1 MQRTWRTLL
10 TAMLLIWF
18 LAPSAGAG
26 VKVKLQLFVD
36 GLIHPLEMLTAPD
49 GTQRRFI
56 VEQSGAIVLLL
67 PDGTVRPA
75 PFLDLTDK
83 MVRLNREFDERGLLG
98 MAFHPQFKENG
109 KFYVVY
115 SGPVSSDTPRR
126 VRLNF
131 NCTNYLSEF
140 RVSKTDPNQADLA
153 TERIIYRW
161 HKPQFNHNGGA
172 IAFGP
177 DGYLYIATGDG
188 GSANDKA
195 LFHTEKIGNA
205 QDLKSP
211 LGKIL
216 RINVNAGD
224 PYSIPADNPFADS
237 KDALPEIYAYGLRNP
252 WRMSFDAGGE
262 HQLFTADVGQNAYE
276 EVDIIVKGAN
286 YGWNRMEG
294 TRCFNPDDP
303 NKHPETCD
311 KLGLTMPITE
321 YGNLNVVKDGKGLSV
336 TGGYVYRG
344 KAIPQ
349 LQGTYVFGDW
359 SRQFIQPEGVLLV
372 AFPPKEKGAMWA
384 IEDVEVVNMKFHS
397 YVLAFAQDEDNE
409 LYVLT
414 SDNTAPTRGVDKIYK
429 IVPAD

>member
-252 WRMSFDAGGE
+252 WRMSFDTGGE
-262 HQLFTADVGQNAYE
+262 HQLFAADVGQNVYE

-294 TRCFNPDDP
+294 THCFNPHDP
-303 NKHPETCD
+303 NKYPETCD
-311 KLGLTMPITE
+311 QSGLTMPI
-321 YGNLNVVKDGKGLSV
+321 
-336 TGGYVYRG
+336 
-344 KAIPQ
+344 A
-349 LQGTYVFGDW
+349 
-359 SRQFIQPEGVLLV
+359 
-372 AFPPKEKGAMWA
+372 
-384 IEDVEVVNMKFHS
+384 
-397 YVLAFAQDEDNE
+397 
-409 LYVLT
+409 
-414 SDNTAPTRGVDKIYK
+414 NTAT
-429 IVPAD
+429 

>member
-1 MQRTWRTLL
+1 MQHTWRTLL
-10 TAMLLIWF
+10 TAVLLIWF
-18 LAPSAGAG
+18 LAPSAWAG

-49 GTQRRFI
+49 GTKRRFI
-56 VEQSGAIVLLL
+56 VEQSGAIVLRL

-98 MAFHPQFKENG
+98 MAFHPKFKENG

-153 TERIIYRW
+153 TERIIFRW

-216 RINVNAGD
+216 RIDVNSGD
-224 PYSIPADNPFADS
+224 PYSIPADNPFAIARTLYQKS
-237 KDALPEIYAYGLRNP
+237 
-252 WRMSFDAGGE
+252 
-262 HQLFTADVGQNAYE
+262 
-276 EVDIIVKGAN
+276 
-286 YGWNRMEG
+286 
-294 TRCFNPDDP
+294 
-303 NKHPETCD
+303 
-311 KLGLTMPITE
+311 MP
-321 YGNLNVVKDGKGLSV
+321 
-336 TGGYVYRG
+336 TGC
-344 KAIPQ
+344 AIP
-349 LQGTYVFGDW
+349 GACRSMPAGST
-359 SRQFIQPEGVLLV
+359 SCSLLMSARMPMRKWISSSKVPTTAGIVWKAPV
-372 AFPPKEKGAMWA
+372 ASIRM
-384 IEDVEVVNMKFHS
+384 I
-397 YVLAFAQDEDNE
+397 
-409 LYVLT
+409 LT
-414 SDNTAPTRGVDKIYK
+414 SIRRPVISRA
-429 IVPAD
+429 

>member
-1 MQRTWRTLL
+1 MRLMIHDMPGNLTKGGIMQCARRTLL
-10 TAMLLIWF
+10 IAVLLMGF
-18 LAPSAGAG
+18 LAPSARAG

-49 GTQRRFI
+49 GTKRRFI
-56 VEQSGAIVLLL
+56 VEQSGTIVLLL

-98 MAFHPQFKENG
+98 MAFHPKFTENG

-140 RVSKTDPNQADLA
+140 RVSKTDPNQADLS
-153 TERIIYRW
+153 TERIIYCW

-188 GSANDKA
+188 GAANDKA
-195 LFHTEKIGNA
+195 PFHTEKIGNA
-205 QDLKSP
+205 QDLKSS

-216 RINVNAGD
+216 RIDVNSGD
-224 PYSIPADNPFADS
+224 PYSIPADNPFADG

-252 WRMSFDAGGE
+252 WRMPFDAGGE
-262 HQLFTADVGQNAYE
+262 HQLFAADVG
-276 EVDIIVKGAN
+276 
-286 YGWNRMEG
+286 R
-294 TRCFNPDDP
+294 
-303 NKHPETCD
+303 
-311 KLGLTMPITE
+311 LTMPIAE
-321 YGNLNVVKDGKGLSV
+321 YGNLNVVKDGKGISV

-344 KAIPQ
+344 KAMPQ
-349 LQGTYVFGDW
+349 LQGAYVFGDW
-359 SRQFIQPEGVLLV
+359 SRQFLQPEGVLLV
-372 AFPPKEKGAMWA
+372 AFPPKEKGAMWTT
-384 IEDVEVVNMKFHS
+384 EDVEVVNMRFHS